1 MHIWIFDD
9 QVLTTYLGWKTAAGA
24 APSQV
29 TVAVPQQKLIEELD
43 FIHKDLGVSQ
53 GDLVCLSCSIFFG
66 SLINGR
72 LNMKY
77 WLYRRTTIA

>member
-29 TVAVPQQKLIEELD
+29 DRGSSPTKLIEELD
-43 FIHKDLGVSQ
+43 FTNKDLGVSQ
-53 GDLVCLSCSIFFG
+53 VDLVCLSCSIFFG
-66 SLINGR
+66 
-72 LNMKY
+72 
-77 WLYRRTTIA
+77 